1 MLQEPRP
8 TIPRQF
14 NSKQVLVRFAFRL
27 VLLITCATFGGQGF
41 GLTFAAPLI
50 LSAVFCAVMAIM
62 RREAIFGP
70 VLTHWDEAAACA
82 VLGHLSTALI

>member
-14 NSKQVLVRFAFRL
+14 NSKQVLSRFAFRL
-27 VLLITCATFGGQGF
+27 VLLITCASFGGQGF
-41 GLTFAAPLI
+41 GLTLATLLI
-50 LSAVFCAVMAIM
+50 LSAVFCAVVAVM

-70 VLTHWDEAAACA
+70 VLTHWDEAVTCAA
-82 VLGHLSTALI
+82 LGHLATALI